1 MLIERTGTRLRIDWS
16 GFYFLWILTDNL
28 FACENEGEIM
38 KFWDLRL
45 NSLFNVDKKS
55 LTLV

>member
-1 MLIERTGTRLRIDWS
+1 MLIERTGTTLKIDWL
-16 GFYFLWILTDNL
+16 GLYFLWILTDNL
-28 FACENEGEIM
+28 FTCENEGGIM